1 MLSRRGGVGFRDVE
15 APRSGCSVLVPDRS
29 SIAAA
34 SIAAVSSLPA
44 AASRPGASD
53 AGGSGAGNLGV
64 LLADPVLRAVT
75 VRRLELLGY
84 QVTLLPEDPAAA
96 PVVAAD
102 EGVHGVLID
111 LDLPDGAG
119 LRIVERL
126 ASEDATAAL
135 PVLGLATDTPQGLVE
150 EAFAAGV
157 ADFLILPYDPLVL
170 EAKAAGL
177 LTTSA
182 AS

>member
-1 MLSRRGGVGFRDVE
+1 M
-15 APRSGCSVLVPDRS
+15 
-29 SIAAA
+29 
-34 SIAAVSSLPA
+34 
-44 AASRPGASD
+44 
-53 AGGSGAGNLGV
+53 

-84 QVTLLPEDPAAA
+84 AVTLLPEDSAAA

-102 EGVHGVLID
+102 AGADGVLID

-119 LRIVERL
+119 LRVVERL
-126 ASEDATAAL
+126 ASEEATAGL
-135 PVLGLATDTPQGLVE
+135 PVLGLAADTPQGLVE

-170 EAKAAGL
+170 EAKAAAL
-177 LTTSA
+177 LTA
-182 AS
+182 AR

>member
-1 MLSRRGGVGFRDVE
+1 MPAPFPHA
-15 APRSGCSVLVPDRS
+15 APRPISATLT
-29 SIAAA
+29 AAA
-34 SIAAVSSLPA
+34 PS
-44 AASRPGASD
+44 PGA
-53 AGGSGAGNLGV
+53 AGAAPSHAVGRLGV
-64 LLADPVLRAVT
+64 LLGDPLLRAIT

-84 QVTLLPEDPAAA
+84 AVTAVPDDPAAA

-102 EGVHGVLID
+102 AALDGVLVA

-119 LRIVERL
+119 LRVVERL
-126 ASEDATAAL
+126 ASEEATAGL
-135 PVLGLATDTPQGLVE
+135 PVLGLAADTPHGLVE

-177 LTTSA
+177 LA
-182 AS
+182 AAAAR